1 MTLWAKRSGFLPGKS
16 LGTGASGSRDVSFSS
31 PAVKRRSFG
40 VGRSSR
46 GFKVG
51 DIESMGPSEVTELGA
66 VDAVVVGFE
75 ASKSESGG
83 SVSVGDVESV
93 DIRSQKDVL
102 SSEEKGD
109 EDVFGSVV
117 DVLMLPSAAGNV
129 TWN

>member
-1 MTLWAKRSGFLPGKS
+1 
-16 LGTGASGSRDVSFSS
+16 
-31 PAVKRRSFG
+31 
-40 VGRSSR
+40 
-46 GFKVG
+46 
-51 DIESMGPSEVTELGA
+51 MGPSEVTELGA

-75 ASKSESGG
+75 ASNSESGG

-102 SSEEKGD
+102 SSEEKSD
-109 EDVFGSVV
+109 EDVLGSVV